1 MLDKKIVDLLNSQIN
16 KEFYSSF
23 LYLDMSNYY
32 YDENLN
38 GFGNWFTI
46 QTQEE
51 YAHAMLF
58 LQYLQNNGHR
68 PVFETIAK
76 PNIEFKS
83 FKQALEAAYEHELF
97 ISKSIND
104 IYAVAHEIKDFRT
117 MQFLDWFVKEQME
130 EEKNVDE
137 LNKRFDLFG
146 GEARG
151 LYMLD
156 SELAARTFTPPS
168 LVL

>member
-1 MLDKKIVDLLNSQIN
+1 MLNKRIVDLLNDQIN
-16 KEFYSSF
+16 KEFFSSF

-32 YDENLN
+32 YDESLD
-38 GFGNWFTI
+38 GFGNWFGI

-58 LQYLQNNGHR
+58 VQYMQNNGHR
-68 PVFETIAK
+68 PILEAIAK
-76 PNIEFKS
+76 PDIEFTS
-83 FKQALEAAYEHELF
+83 FKQVLELTYEHELF

-104 IYAVAHEIKDFRT
+104 IYAVAYELKDFRT
-117 MQFLDWFVKEQME
+117 MQFLDWFVKEQGE
-130 EEKNVDE
+130 EEKNVDD
-137 LNKRFDLFG
+137 LNKRFDLFAG
-146 GEARG
+146 DRKG

-156 SELAARTFTPPS
+156 SELAGRTYTPPS